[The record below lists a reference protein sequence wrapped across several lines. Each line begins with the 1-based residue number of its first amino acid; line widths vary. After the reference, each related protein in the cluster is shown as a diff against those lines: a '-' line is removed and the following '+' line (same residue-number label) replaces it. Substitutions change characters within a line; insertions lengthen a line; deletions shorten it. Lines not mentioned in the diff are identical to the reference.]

1 MHLHLT
7 ESSAVPGMQITA
19 EAERTYWL
27 NREQAAVKAP
37 AEIDVHAFHDA
48 LGLMYPMNWRSSE
61 NGECETFMLAEM
73 ICGNVTEIY
82 ARIGIRYYRMRDYSN
97 LDHAEILARVK
108 EVSDKSQNEKAG
120 ISLLIP
126 RRMTHPQ
133 KFASGIRKINM
144 EIKPCNL
151 TRKSSHRRTHL

>member
-1 MHLHLT
+1 MHLYLK
-7 ESSAVPGMQITA
+7 EFSALPGMQATA
-19 EAERTYWL
+19 EAERAYWL
-27 NREQAAVKAP
+27 SREKAAVRTP
-37 AEIDVHAFHDA
+37 TEIDVHAFHDA

-108 EVSDKSQNEKAG
+108 EVSDKSQK
-120 ISLLIP
+120 
-126 RRMTHPQ
+126 
-133 KFASGIRKINM
+133 
-144 EIKPCNL
+144 
-151 TRKSSHRRTHL
+151 

>member
-7 ESSAVPGMQITA
+7 ESSAVPGMQTTA
-19 EAERTYWL
+19 EAERAYWRS
-27 NREQAAVKAP
+27 REQAAVKGP

-73 ICGNVTEIY
+73 FCGNVTEIY

-108 EVSDKSQNEKAG
+108 EVSDKSQK
-120 ISLLIP
+120 
-126 RRMTHPQ
+126 
-133 KFASGIRKINM
+133 
-144 EIKPCNL
+144 
-151 TRKSSHRRTHL
+151 

>member
-7 ESSAVPGMQITA
+7 ESSALLGMQATA
-19 EAERTYWL
+19 EAECAYWL
-27 NREQAAVKAP
+27 SRERAAVRAP

-73 ICGNVTEIY
+73 VCGNVTEIY
-82 ARIGIRYYRMRDYSN
+82 ARIGIRYFRMRDYSS

-108 EVSDKSQNEKAG
+108 EGVQ
-120 ISLLIP
+120 
-126 RRMTHPQ
+126 RQ
-133 KFASGIRKINM
+133 K
-144 EIKPCNL
+144 
-151 TRKSSHRRTHL
+151 

>member
-48 LGLMYPMNWRSSE
+48 LGLMYPMNW
-61 NGECETFMLAEM
+61 
-73 ICGNVTEIY
+73 
-82 ARIGIRYYRMRDYSN
+82 
-97 LDHAEILARVK
+97 
-108 EVSDKSQNEKAG
+108 
-120 ISLLIP
+120 
-126 RRMTHPQ
+126 
-133 KFASGIRKINM
+133 
-144 EIKPCNL
+144 
-151 TRKSSHRRTHL
+151 